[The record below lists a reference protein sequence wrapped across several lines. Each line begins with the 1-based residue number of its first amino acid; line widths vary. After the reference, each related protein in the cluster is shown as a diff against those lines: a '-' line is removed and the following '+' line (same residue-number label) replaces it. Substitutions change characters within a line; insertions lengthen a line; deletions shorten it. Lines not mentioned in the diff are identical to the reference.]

1 MEGHPQPLL
10 RRSARLV
17 RKLPPEATDKEKD
30 NAAGAI
36 TPPPAVKRTYARRT
50 KNQEQEE
57 QVKKTRT
64 VRGGSAYDP
73 TVPLSPGFRR
83 RAMPDGGTRF
93 VKGRGGPC
101 PPADD
106 EPPSPSPSPPPHK
119 KRRRIAATADLEGEA
134 APPLSP
140 SHVLA
145 TLRKRGVWMPS
156 LKKLRVV
163 AEDSSTEGHIV
174 LFEGGRQH
182 NHSKRLEQL
191 LALVNDELAWNANAH
206 TGINE
211 EEEKIFIFLSKTR
224 QAVGCLV
231 AERIEQAF
239 RVISDQ
245 GDECSTEPEPAVLGI
260 SRIWVHEGHRRE
272 GIATKLLDAAR
283 AHFIYGYAVPKSE
296 CAFTQP
302 TRDGHLLASQYF
314 QTKRFLVYK

>member
-1 MEGHPQPLL
+1 MLLPLL
-10 RRSARLV
+10 GGGGGSR
-17 RKLPPEATDKEKD
+17 D

-57 QVKKTRT
+57 QVCVSPFPVVALGAAADVNGSKKTRT

-145 TLRKRGVWMPS
+145 TLRKRGVWMPVPHPRSSSS
-156 LKKLRVV
+156 LFSP
-163 AEDSSTEGHIV
+163 ADM
-174 LFEGGRQH
+174 
-182 NHSKRLEQL
+182 
-191 LALVNDELAWNANAH
+191 
-206 TGINE
+206 
-211 EEEKIFIFLSKTR
+211 
-224 QAVGCLV
+224 GC
-231 AERIEQAF
+231 ASF
-239 RVISDQ
+239 
-245 GDECSTEPEPAVLGI
+245 
-260 SRIWVHEGHRRE
+260 
-272 GIATKLLDAAR
+272 
-283 AHFIYGYAVPKSE
+283 VPYS
-296 CAFTQP
+296 P
-302 TRDGHLLASQYF
+302 
-314 QTKRFLVYK
+314 